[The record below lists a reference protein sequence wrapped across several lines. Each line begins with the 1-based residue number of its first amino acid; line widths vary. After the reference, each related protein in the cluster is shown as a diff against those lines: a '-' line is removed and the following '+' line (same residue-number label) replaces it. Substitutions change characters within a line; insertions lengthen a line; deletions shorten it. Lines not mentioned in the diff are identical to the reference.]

1 MLALTTAGFADNIV
15 ALDGQTYQNVQV
27 KETTPLGITGTVT
40 ENGQEEAAWIP
51 YDNMNP
57 ADQQKYGYDA
67 AKTSAF
73 IAKLNANKSQ
83 MDDGTVVSSPK
94 GLVKDKSIQ
103 IPKDD
108 NNNPIQGN
116 QANAAGVSAVTPVAA
131 AGVTPGGVRAV
142 TPIAAAG
149 VSPQAVGVATPVANV
164 GVAPGGIAIN
174 TPVANVG
181 ISPGSIGIQTPIASL
196 SISSGP
202 APYPVAYA
210 PVAYAPPVTYAPVAY
225 AANPVVY
232 ADAVVPPTQT
242 WIVYN
247 GAYVPYAVYYGQC
260 WGNNWCFYNGCWH
273 PANWYFGIG
282 WWGRGGCYGWH
293 NQCGYYRGR
302 YYGHNY
308 RGGRGGYGGGRG
320 GYSGG
325 HGGGGERGGGS
336 GGRGGGCGGGGYS
349 GGGSGGH
356 GGGSGGGHGGR

>member
-1 MLALTTAGFADNIV
+1 MLALTTAGFADNV
-15 ALDGQTYQNVQV
+15 VTLDGQTYQNVQV

-40 ENGQEEAAWIP
+40 ENGQEEATWIP
-51 YDNMNP
+51 YDNMTP

-67 AKTSAF
+67 AKAGAF

-94 GLVKDKSIQ
+94 GQVKEKSIQ

-108 NNNPIQGN
+108 NQIQGN
-116 QANAAGVSAVTPVAA
+116 QVNAAGVSAVTPVAA
-131 AGVTPGGVRAV
+131 AGVTPGGVSAV

-149 VSPQAVGVATPVANV
+149 VSPQAVRVATPAANV

-247 GAYVPYAVYYGQC
+247 GAYVPYAAYYGQC
-260 WGNNWCFYNGCWH
+260 WGSNWCFYNGCWH

-293 NQCGYYRGR
+293 NPCGYYRGR

-308 RGGRGGYGGGRG
+308 RGYNHGGGRG

-325 HGGGGERGGGS
+325 GHGGGYSGGGH
-336 GGRGGGCGGGGYS
+336 GGGGYS